1 MKQFCEYDTVI
12 FDCDGVLFDSNFFK
26 EEAFLTIA
34 SKYGDESIS
43 SMNKI
48 LSQFAGSSRY
58 LLFEK
63 FLELFSEFSPSVP
76 NINDLLNEFSDICLK
91 KYKTC
96 KKTTSLN
103 ELSHISKADWVVISS
118 SDQIELRG
126 ILSELDVARY
136 FNGGIYGSPCSKS
149 EVIDR
154 EILID
159 LKDKNVIYF
168 GDGQVDI
175 DVCDKYSFDM
185 IFLTEWSSLRDYNG
199 VMSAKNIES
208 VDSLDAYTKLQ
219 KKMEEL

>member
-26 EEAFLTIA
+26 EEAFLAIA

-43 SMNKI
+43 LMNKI

-58 LLFEK
+58 FLFEK
-63 FLELFSEFSPSVP
+63 FLEIFSELSLSAP

-96 KKTTSLN
+96 KRTASLH
-103 ELSHISKADWVVISS
+103 ELSHIGKANWMVVSS
-118 SDQIELRG
+118 SDQTELRS
-126 ILSELDVARY
+126 IMSELDIARY
-136 FNGGIYGSPCSKS
+136 FNGGIYGSPCSKF

-168 GDGQVDI
+168 GDSQVDI
-175 DVCDKYSFDM
+175 DVCAKYSFDM
-185 IFLTEWSSLRDYNG
+185 VFLTEWSGFRNYNEM
-199 VMSAKNIES
+199 VSVSNIEA
-208 VDSLDAYTKLQ
+208 VDSLDVYTKLQ
-219 KKMEEL
+219 KKMAEW